1 MLEYLLFTLL
11 YIMIYK
17 NLIWVNNKLKL
28 CSYSLPR
35 NLPTK
40 DPEEAERHRL
50 QYEAM
55 IEAAKK
61 KGTYINQWLLFFFF
75 SSLLEYYQHDIYK
88 IL

>member
-28 CSYSLPR
+28 CSFSLPR

-61 KGTYINQWLLFFFF
+61 KGTYILFFFF